1 MISQSNRR
9 TLLSIQVAD
18 PEGRLRDLARGDD
31 HALQALA
38 QMHDRNFEA
47 SGLDEETYDLT
58 RMAAL
63 TAMGAAPVSW
73 LAHLGATR
81 HHDIPRQRIVGT
93 LIAVAPVVGTARTIS
108 AGANIAKALGIAEVV
123 KERLEERLIVVG
135 RVP

>member
-1 MISQSNRR
+1 VISQSNRR

-38 QMHDRNFEA
+38 KMHERNFEA

-58 RMAAL
+58 RLA
-63 TAMGAAPVSW
+63 
-73 LAHLGATR
+73 AHLGAAR

-135 RVP
+135 RAR